1 MAKQKFKITNW
12 PTYNKA
18 LINRG
23 SITFWL
29 DDEAIQAWYESA
41 TPSSRGRPQ
50 RYSDLAITTV
60 LVIKRVFRL
69 TLRAAQGFIDSIFS
83 LMNVPLRCPDYS
95 CVSRRAKSVNISF
108 KTPTRGEIAHL
119 VIDSTGLKVFGEGEW
134 KVKIINKGYSDPAKW
149 HSEDTVWVLGL
160 FGTAIGAGVLFLPI
174 NAGIGGFWPL
184 LIVFVLAFPITYL
197 AHRGLARFIYSSNT
211 PESSITDVIG
221 EHFGALAG
229 KVFTVIYFFAVYTI
243 LIMYAVAITNTAQS
257 FITHQLAMAEP
268 PRSLVAIVLILGL
281 MFIVRFGQ
289 RLIMRVMST
298 LVYPFI
304 ISLIFMALFLIPHWN
319 GAILQTVSFSAT
331 GDGQG
336 IMLSLWMTFPV
347 LVMSFNHYPIIS
359 PMVVRQK
366 QRYGL
371 ALAEGKCAQIQ
382 RYGIL
387 LMTVVVLFFVLS
399 CVLSLSPQQLA
410 EAKAQN
416 LSILSYLAN
425 QYDTPIIAWLSPI
438 IAFVAITKSFLG
450 HYIGAY
456 ESLRDLILEAAAARG
471 KKPGIRLVDAVILVF
486 MVLTCWFAAYKNPS
500 ILGIIECIS
509 GPTGAAILLLL
520 PMYAIHKLPVL
531 APWRGKA
538 SNVFVTL
545 IGLITV
551 SAIFYGMFQ

>member
-1 MAKQKFKITNW
+1 
-12 PTYNKA
+12 
-18 LINRG
+18 
-23 SITFWL
+23 
-29 DDEAIQAWYESA
+29 
-41 TPSSRGRPQ
+41 
-50 RYSDLAITTV
+50 
-60 LVIKRVFRL
+60 
-69 TLRAAQGFIDSIFS
+69 
-83 LMNVPLRCPDYS
+83 MNS
-95 CVSRRAKSVNISF
+95 
-108 KTPTRGEIAHL
+108 EIA
-119 VIDSTGLKVFGEGEW
+119 VTER
-134 KVKIINKGYSDPAKW
+134 GYCNPAKW

-174 NAGIGGFWPL
+174 NAGIGGIWPL

-211 PESSITDVIG
+211 PESTITDAIG
-221 EHFGALAG
+221 EHFGMLAG

-257 FITHQLAMAEP
+257 FITHQLGMAEP
-268 PRSLVAIVLILGL
+268 PRALVAIVLILGL
-281 MFIVRFGQ
+281 MFIVRLGQ
-289 RLIMRVMST
+289 RLIMRVMSA

-304 ISLIFMALFLIPHWN
+304 LSLIFMALFLIPHWN
-319 GAILQTVSFSAT
+319 GAILHTLNVSTT
-331 GDGQG
+331 GGG
-336 IMLSLWMTFPV
+336 HGMLLTLWMTFPV

-366 QRYGL
+366 QRYGQ
-371 ALAEGKCAQIQ
+371 ALAERKCGQIQ

-387 LMTVVVLFFVLS
+387 LMTLVVLFFVLS

-410 EAKAQN
+410 EAKEQN

-425 QYDTPIIAWLSPI
+425 QFGTPVIAWLSPI

-456 ESLRDLILEAAAARG
+456 ESLRDLIVEAAAARG
-471 KKPGIRLVDAVILVF
+471 KKPAIRSVDIVILVF

-500 ILGIIECIS
+500 ILGIIEYIS
-509 GPTGAAILLLL
+509 GPTGAVILLLL
-520 PMYAIHKLPVL
+520 PMYAIHKLPAL
-531 APWRGKA
+531 APYRGKT

-551 SAIFYGMFQ
+551 SAIFYGMFK

>member
-1 MAKQKFKITNW
+1 MNSENAVTE
-12 PTYNKA
+12 
-18 LINRG
+18 RG
-23 SITFWL
+23 CC
-29 DDEAIQAWYESA
+29 
-41 TPSSRGRPQ
+41 
-50 RYSDLAITTV
+50 
-60 LVIKRVFRL
+60 
-69 TLRAAQGFIDSIFS
+69 
-83 LMNVPLRCPDYS
+83 N
-95 CVSRRAKSVNISF
+95 
-108 KTPTRGEIAHL
+108 
-119 VIDSTGLKVFGEGEW
+119 
-134 KVKIINKGYSDPAKW
+134 PARW

-197 AHRGLARFIYSSNT
+197 AHRGLARFIYSSTT
-211 PESSITDVIG
+211 PESTITDAIG

-257 FITHQLAMAEP
+257 FITHQLGVVEP
-268 PRSLVAIVLILGL
+268 PRAWVAIVLILGL
-281 MFIVRFGQ
+281 MFIVRLGQ
-289 RLIMRVMST
+289 RLIMRVMSA

-304 ISLIFMALFLIPHWN
+304 LSLIFMSLFLIPHWN
-319 GAILQTVSFSAT
+319 GAILHTLNLSTVDNAH
-331 GDGQG
+331 G
-336 IMLSLWMTFPV
+336 MLLTLWMTFPV

-371 ALAEGKCAQIQ
+371 ALAERKCGQIQ

-387 LMTVVVLFFVLS
+387 LMTLVVLFFVLS

-410 EAKAQN
+410 EAKVQN

-425 QYDTPIIAWLSPI
+425 QFDTPVIAWLSPI

-456 ESLRDLILEAAAARG
+456 ESLRDLIVEATAARG
-471 KKPGIRLVDAVILVF
+471 KKPSIRSVDAAIIIF
-486 MVLTCWFAAYKNPS
+486 MVLTCWFAAYQNPS
-500 ILGIIECIS
+500 ILGIIENLS
-509 GPTGAAILLLL
+509 GPTGAVILLLL
-520 PMYAIHKLPVL
+520 PMYAIHKLPAL
-531 APWRGKA
+531 APYRGKA

>member
-1 MAKQKFKITNW
+1 
-12 PTYNKA
+12 
-18 LINRG
+18 
-23 SITFWL
+23 
-29 DDEAIQAWYESA
+29 
-41 TPSSRGRPQ
+41 
-50 RYSDLAITTV
+50 
-60 LVIKRVFRL
+60 
-69 TLRAAQGFIDSIFS
+69 
-83 LMNVPLRCPDYS
+83 MNTENAVTEREYCD
-95 CVSRRAKSVNISF
+95 A
-108 KTPTRGEIAHL
+108 E
-119 VIDSTGLKVFGEGEW
+119 
-134 KVKIINKGYSDPAKW
+134 KW
-149 HSEDTVWVLGL
+149 HNEDTVWVLGL

-184 LIVFVLAFPITYL
+184 LIVFALAFPITWL
-197 AHRGLARFIYSSNT
+197 AHRGLARFIYASNT

-221 EHFGALAG
+221 EQFGVLAG
-229 KVFTVIYFFAVYTI
+229 KVFTIIYFFAVYTI
-243 LIMYAVAITNTAQS
+243 LIMYAVALTNTALS
-257 FITHQLAMAEP
+257 FITHQLGMAEP
-268 PRSLVAIVLILGL
+268 PRALVSIVLILGL
-281 MFIVRFGQ
+281 MLIVRMGQ

-319 GAILQTVSFSAT
+319 GAILDTVSLSAM
-331 GDGQG
+331 GEGHG
-336 IMLSLWMTFPV
+336 ILLTLWMTFPV

-371 ALAEGKCAQIQ
+371 ALAERKCGQIQ
-382 RYGIL
+382 RYGVL

-410 EAKAQN
+410 EARAQN

-425 QYDTPIIAWLSPI
+425 QFDTPVIAWLSPV

-456 ESLRDLILEAAAARG
+456 ESLRDVIVEAAATKG
-471 KKPGIRLVDAVILVF
+471 KKPDIRSVNTVVLIF
-486 MVLTCWFAAYKNPS
+486 MILTCWFAAYKNPS

-531 APWRGKA
+531 APYRGKA
-538 SNVFVTL
+538 SNIFVTL

>member
-1 MAKQKFKITNW
+1 MNSENAVTE
-12 PTYNKA
+12 
-18 LINRG
+18 RG
-23 SITFWL
+23 CC
-29 DDEAIQAWYESA
+29 
-41 TPSSRGRPQ
+41 
-50 RYSDLAITTV
+50 
-60 LVIKRVFRL
+60 
-69 TLRAAQGFIDSIFS
+69 
-83 LMNVPLRCPDYS
+83 N
-95 CVSRRAKSVNISF
+95 
-108 KTPTRGEIAHL
+108 
-119 VIDSTGLKVFGEGEW
+119 
-134 KVKIINKGYSDPAKW
+134 PAKW

-184 LIVFVLAFPITYL
+184 LIVFLLAFPITYL

-211 PESSITDVIG
+211 LESTITDAIG

-229 KVFTVIYFFAVYTI
+229 KVFTIIYFFAVYTI

-257 FITHQLAMAEP
+257 FITHQLGIGEP
-268 PRSLVAIVLILGL
+268 PRALVAIVLILGL
-281 MFIVRFGQ
+281 MFIVRLGQ
-289 RLIMRVMST
+289 RLIMRVMSA

-304 ISLIFMALFLIPHWN
+304 LSLIFMALFLIPHWN
-319 GAILQTVSFSAT
+319 GAILHTLNLSTV
-331 GDGQG
+331 GDGHG
-336 IMLSLWMTFPV
+336 MLVTLWMTFPV

-371 ALAEGKCAQIQ
+371 ALAERKCGQIQ

-387 LMTVVVLFFVLS
+387 LMTLVVLFFVLS

-410 EAKAQN
+410 EAKVQN

-425 QYDTPIIAWLSPI
+425 QFDTPVIAWLSPM

-456 ESLRDLILEAAAARG
+456 ESLRDLIVEAAAARG
-471 KKPGIRLVDAVILVF
+471 KKPAIRSVDAAILIF

-500 ILGIIECIS
+500 ILGIIEYIS
-509 GPTGAAILLLL
+509 GPTGAVILLLL
-520 PMYAIHKLPVL
+520 PMYAIHKLPAL
-531 APWRGKA
+531 APYRGKA

>member
-1 MAKQKFKITNW
+1 M
-12 PTYNKA
+12 
-18 LINRG
+18 
-23 SITFWL
+23 
-29 DDEAIQAWYESA
+29 
-41 TPSSRGRPQ
+41 
-50 RYSDLAITTV
+50 
-60 LVIKRVFRL
+60 
-69 TLRAAQGFIDSIFS
+69 
-83 LMNVPLRCPDYS
+83 
-95 CVSRRAKSVNISF
+95 
-108 KTPTRGEIAHL
+108 
-119 VIDSTGLKVFGEGEW
+119 
-134 KVKIINKGYSDPAKW
+134 
-149 HSEDTVWVLGL
+149 
-160 FGTAIGAGVLFLPI
+160 
-174 NAGIGGFWPL
+174 
-184 LIVFVLAFPITYL
+184 
-197 AHRGLARFIYSSNT
+197 
-211 PESSITDVIG
+211 
-221 EHFGALAG
+221 
-229 KVFTVIYFFAVYTI
+229 
-243 LIMYAVAITNTAQS
+243 
-257 FITHQLAMAEP
+257 
-268 PRSLVAIVLILGL
+268 
-281 MFIVRFGQ
+281 
-289 RLIMRVMST
+289 
-298 LVYPFI
+298 
-304 ISLIFMALFLIPHWN
+304 
-319 GAILQTVSFSAT
+319 QTVSFSAT

-366 QRYGL
+366 QRYGP

-551 SAIFYGMFQ
+551 SAIFLRHVPITTIISEMLYDVIICRLTANGFIDSLYALWRIMVRCHGGGVMPPGSDCLKIKAGMGTLL

>member
-1 MAKQKFKITNW
+1 
-12 PTYNKA
+12 
-18 LINRG
+18 
-23 SITFWL
+23 
-29 DDEAIQAWYESA
+29 
-41 TPSSRGRPQ
+41 
-50 RYSDLAITTV
+50 
-60 LVIKRVFRL
+60 
-69 TLRAAQGFIDSIFS
+69 
-83 LMNVPLRCPDYS
+83 MNTE
-95 CVSRRAKSVNISF
+95 NI
-108 KTPTRGEIAHL
+108 
-119 VIDSTGLKVFGEGEW
+119 
-134 KVKIINKGYSDPAKW
+134 IINKGYSDPAKW

-359 PMVVRQK
+359 PMVV
-366 QRYGL
+366 
-371 ALAEGKCAQIQ
+371 
-382 RYGIL
+382 
-387 LMTVVVLFFVLS
+387 LFFVLS

-425 QYDTPIIAWLSPI
+425 QYHTPIIAWLSPI

-551 SAIFYGMFQ
+551 SAIFYGMFH

>member
-1 MAKQKFKITNW
+1 
-12 PTYNKA
+12 
-18 LINRG
+18 
-23 SITFWL
+23 
-29 DDEAIQAWYESA
+29 
-41 TPSSRGRPQ
+41 
-50 RYSDLAITTV
+50 
-60 LVIKRVFRL
+60 
-69 TLRAAQGFIDSIFS
+69 
-83 LMNVPLRCPDYS
+83 MNTE
-95 CVSRRAKSVNISF
+95 NI
-108 KTPTRGEIAHL
+108 
-119 VIDSTGLKVFGEGEW
+119 
-134 KVKIINKGYSDPAKW
+134 IINKGYSNPAKW

-371 ALAEGKCAQIQ
+371 VLAEGKCAQIQ

-471 KKPGIRLVDAVILVF
+471 KKRVFASSTRSSWCLWCLPAGSPRTRTPVSSVLSNASAAPPGRQFCCCCLCTPFINYRCL
-486 MVLTCWFAAYKNPS
+486 
-500 ILGIIECIS
+500 
-509 GPTGAAILLLL
+509 
-520 PMYAIHKLPVL
+520 
-531 APWRGKA
+531 PWRGKA

>member
-1 MAKQKFKITNW
+1 MNSENAVTE
-12 PTYNKA
+12 
-18 LINRG
+18 RG
-23 SITFWL
+23 C
-29 DDEAIQAWYESA
+29 
-41 TPSSRGRPQ
+41 G
-50 RYSDLAITTV
+50 
-60 LVIKRVFRL
+60 
-69 TLRAAQGFIDSIFS
+69 
-83 LMNVPLRCPDYS
+83 N
-95 CVSRRAKSVNISF
+95 
-108 KTPTRGEIAHL
+108 
-119 VIDSTGLKVFGEGEW
+119 
-134 KVKIINKGYSDPAKW
+134 PAKW
-149 HSEDTVWVLGL
+149 QSEDTVWVLGL

-197 AHRGLARFIYSSNT
+197 AHRGLARFIFSSNT
-211 PESSITDVIG
+211 PESTITDAIG

-257 FITHQLAMAEP
+257 FITHQLGMAEP
-268 PRSLVAIVLILGL
+268 SRALVAIVLILGL
-281 MFIVRFGQ
+281 MFIVRLGQ
-289 RLIMRVMST
+289 RLIMRVMSA

-304 ISLIFMALFLIPHWN
+304 LSLIFMALFLIPHWN
-319 GAILQTVSFSAT
+319 GAILHTLDLSTVDN
-331 GDGQG
+331 GHG
-336 IMLSLWMTFPV
+336 ILLTLWMTFPV

-371 ALAEGKCAQIQ
+371 ALAERKCGQIQ

-387 LMTVVVLFFVLS
+387 LMTLVVLFFVLS

-410 EAKAQN
+410 EAKVQN

-425 QYDTPIIAWLSPI
+425 QFDTPVIAWLSPI

-456 ESLRDLILEAAAARG
+456 ESLRDLMVEAATARG
-471 KKPGIRLVDAVILVF
+471 KKPATRSVDAAILIF

-500 ILGIIECIS
+500 ILGIIEYIS
-509 GPTGAAILLLL
+509 GPTGAVILLLL
-520 PMYAIHKLPVL
+520 PMYAIHKLPAL
-531 APWRGKA
+531 APYRGKA